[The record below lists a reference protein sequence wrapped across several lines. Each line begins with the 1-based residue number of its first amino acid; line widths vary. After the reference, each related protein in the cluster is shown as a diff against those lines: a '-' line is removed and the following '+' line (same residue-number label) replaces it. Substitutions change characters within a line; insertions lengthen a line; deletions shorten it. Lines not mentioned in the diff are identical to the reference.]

1 MRATLALLRYGST
14 AQYPTSTLAHLTNAA
29 ATRAKALSAL
39 TQPGSS
45 TTSSTLTR
53 SVIPPPR
60 LPRPPIHSRP
70 APGGGSRGAFTLPCR
85 KMIIYF
91 CPNQPASA
99 GVRLWLEKEVKKWAE
114 RYPTV
119 EWVVSPRKA
128 QYPVLIAEYTNGR
141 SKEICV
147 RNREHTSVASKIQ
160 LLLDASG
167 RKITS
172 LKRRPVESTNES
184 ARGIW
189 SPMHTVEGR
198 KAL

>member
-1 MRATLALLRYGST
+1 MRTTLALLRYGST
-14 AQYPTSTLAHLTNAA
+14 SHYPTSTLAHLTNAA

-39 TQPGSS
+39 SQSDPS
-45 TTSSTLTR
+45 TSSGLTR

-60 LPRPPIHSRP
+60 LPRPPIQSRP

-85 KMIIYF
+85 KMLIYY

-99 GVRLWLEKEVKKWAE
+99 GVRLWLEKEVKTWAE

-160 LLLDASG
+160 LLLDSSG

-172 LKRRPVESTNES
+172 LKRRPVESSNES

-189 SPMHTVEGR
+189 SPLHTAEGR